1 MAKKVKKDIVYRSE
15 IISEDMKDRIL
26 DRIKNHANAQ
36 FDGNDAI
43 LEERYYFPDGKE
55 MNLVETTNWKQ
66 FRKTLVDELR
76 KVVKTMTIRMYMY
89 TSAKVEISR
98 KNDRLSSG
106 IGEYEIHLQMVE
118 VVDFGGLFLHTYEFT
133 GKPKLYKERIVNFS

>member
-1 MAKKVKKDIVYRSE
+1 MAKKVRKDIVYRSE

-36 FDGNDAI
+36 FEGNDAI
-43 LEERYYFPDGKE
+43 LEERYYFPDGNE
-55 MNLVETTNWKQ
+55 MTLVETTDWKQ
-66 FRKTLVDELR
+66 FRNILIGELR
-76 KVVKTMTIRMYMY
+76 ECVKTMTIRMYMY

-106 IGEYEIHLQMVE
+106 IGEYEIRLQMIE
-118 VVDFGGLFLHTYEFT
+118 VVDFGGLFLYTYEFV
-133 GKPKLYKERIVNFS
+133 GKPKLWKERVVNFS